1 MENPK
6 IRGCAARTT
15 SVVSARR
22 YGGFVPIRVLLAD
35 DHDMVREALRR
46 VIESRGDISV
56 VAEAHDGREAV
67 AAARLHKP
75 DVAVIDLWM
84 PGISGEEATRQI
96 VESGC
101 GARVLALSM
110 HEDWARVRSALQA
123 GALGYVVKSAAAS
136 QLIEAIHALRA
147 GRAYLSPA
155 VAHHVVE
162 AVGHADTARSPISQL
177 TEREREVLALIA
189 EGLSSKEIA
198 AHLGHSPKTAE
209 THRASLMRKLGVH
222 KTSSLVRIAI
232 REGLVVP

>member
-1 MENPK
+1 VP
-6 IRGCAARTT
+6 AR
-15 SVVSARR
+15 
-22 YGGFVPIRVLLAD
+22 ILLAD

-46 VIESRGDISV
+46 VIDGSGTVRV
-56 VAEAHDGREAV
+56 VAEARDGREAV
-67 AAARLHKP
+67 QLSLEHRPA
-75 DVAVIDLWM
+75 VAVIDLWM
-84 PGISGEEATRQI
+84 PGLSGEEAIRQI

-101 GARVLALSM
+101 ATKVLALSM

-123 GALGYVVKSAAAS
+123 GALGYVVKSAAS
-136 QLIEAIHALRA
+136 SELLEAIQALLA
-147 GRAYLSPA
+147 GRSYLSPA
-155 VAHHVVE
+155 VAHHLVD
-162 AVGHADTARSPISQL
+162 AVGHGQPTRSLLAQL

-198 AHLGHSPKTAE
+198 AQLGHSPKTAE

>member
-1 MENPK
+1 MRLEV
-6 IRGCAARTT
+6 R
-15 SVVSARR
+15 
-22 YGGFVPIRVLLAD
+22 VPTRVLLAD

-46 VIESRGDISV
+46 VLDSRGDVTV
-56 VAEAHDGREAV
+56 VAEARDGREAV
-67 AAARLHKP
+67 SLTRRHLP

-84 PGISGEEATRQI
+84 PGISGEEAIRQI

-101 GARVLALSM
+101 GTKVLALSM

-123 GALGYVVKSAAAS
+123 GALGYVVKSAAAAD
-136 QLIEAIHALRA
+136 LIEAIHALQA

-162 AVGHADTARSPISQL
+162 AVGHGEPARSPLAQL

-198 AHLGHSPKTAE
+198 AQLGHSPKTAE